1 MLNVNGQA
9 YVTNLREVSPK
20 LVVGDVYC
28 HQKVSEEE
36 FITTFVKAKFVGDA
50 LIHIMTQGVKNKD
63 KVFIDSSVL
72 KANKYT
78 NKEGKEIS
86 SLEMTIFELDKYEE
100 EDMPIQDIQIQDL
113 KQNRFKRK

>member
-9 YVTNLREVSPK
+9 YVTNLRDVAPK
-20 LVVGDVYC
+20 LVIGDVYC

-78 NKEGKEIS
+78 NKEGKESSNLELTIFKIS
-86 SLEMTIFELDKYEE
+86 SINKENNNIVK
-100 EDMPIQDIQIQDL
+100 
-113 KQNRFKRK
+113 NRFER

>member
-36 FITTFVKAKFVGDA
+36 FITTFVKAKFVGEA

-72 KANKYT
+72 KSNKYT
-78 NKEGKEIS
+78 NKEGKEASNLELTVFKIS
-86 SLEMTIFELDKYEE
+86 SINKDKENNS
-100 EDMPIQDIQIQDL
+100 IG
-113 KQNRFKRK
+113 KNRFER